1 MGLFK
6 GGKTADEKARE
17 FATKKD
23 IRVDG
28 AVAVGRGYDDSAEW
42 VMAVHPDRVEVHHLG
57 KVDSLMKKGAKAT
70 VLPRGR
76 IGSVSAS
83 RDGIFGVVTVH
94 GSGENVEFRTDL
106 ETRDRMA
113 EAVQGI
119 LSEPSPAAVAPTT
132 PPTPAA
138 PPPPTVPAGWY
149 PQGDLQR
156 YWDGTAWTEHTA
168 PLG

>member
-1 MGLFK
+1 MARAINASAPPLRFSHGTVQ
-6 GGKTADEKARE
+6 GWENSRRKARE

-76 IGSVSAS
+76 IEVDPV
-83 RDGIFGVVTVH
+83 R
-94 GSGENVEFRTDL
+94 
-106 ETRDRMA
+106 
-113 EAVQGI
+113 
-119 LSEPSPAAVAPTT
+119 
-132 PPTPAA
+132 
-138 PPPPTVPAGWY
+138 
-149 PQGDLQR
+149 
-156 YWDGTAWTEHTA
+156 WTS
-168 PLG
+168 